1 MAAGSTLY
9 CVVRTEYYNTVV
21 TRLLCSRALP
31 CADRVIVCRFLMRCV
46 MLMAAASSL
55 HEWRFAS

>member
-31 CADRVIVCRFLMRCV
+31 CADRVILLLFVD
-46 MLMAAASSL
+46 S
-55 HEWRFAS
+55 